1 MDRTRPDNATV
12 PKEKADLVR
21 DHIFAS
27 DAERVEGW
35 AEAFIRAIEARRL
48 HPYDDPA
55 VQNSQSALEELTLD
69 CLDQI
74 GDLAI
79 TVEDFDLLYAGRTVF
94 HSKKQEGSLA
104 AALYRG
110 GVTEFVLRQ
119 GLRLEELRDFVFVM
133 KSALEVTEE
142 GPDDVVTLLWERN
155 FPHIAYTSVP
165 LEDPQPRLSMP
176 GRAGKS
182 GDEDGG
188 IPWPGGVLEDTDPEP
203 GRNGQLEGRSDDWGF
218 RADPPR
224 AWDESMRDQFALTD
238 VEAEN
243 IRMVARLEEANSPQ
257 DQVLE
262 ILSTV
267 LIAEED
273 PKAYLDAAAI
283 MGRLIEIAILAG
295 DLARANRLMDIL
307 RGLPAAKSTARS
319 DFSAA
324 TDQVIREIGRR
335 DLMVQFGAV
344 LNRQKEVDFDALTTF
359 LVHLGSSA
367 APTLCDLLGDIDDMK
382 MRRALCEA
390 LAITCKNN
398 VEILIQR
405 LSDSRWFVVRNILY
419 VLGRIGHQG
428 VERAL
433 GEALYHADVRV
444 RKEAVRAL
452 GGIDSATS
460 RAYLNS
466 ALRDTDRSIRI
477 LVAQLVGKRVDERAA
492 QVLWSVIESP
502 EFATRDA
509 EERSVFFVALGRSG
523 SDVMVPRLDRVLTR
537 GGLFRT
543 EQGGKKEAALALAW
557 IGTPAA
563 LAVLNREVKSV
574 REDIRRAVEE
584 ALEAVRRASLEKRRT
599 D

>member
-1 MDRTRPDNATV
+1 MDPTGPQNMTA
-12 PKEKADLVR
+12 PKEKADQVR

-35 AEAFIRAIEARRL
+35 AELFVRAIEARRL

-55 VQNSQSALEELTLD
+55 VQTSQADLEERTLD

-74 GDLAI
+74 GDIPI
-79 TVEDFDLLYAGRTVF
+79 TIDGFDLIFSGRTVY
-94 HSKKQEGSLA
+94 HSKTQDGSLA
-104 AALYRG
+104 AALHRG
-110 GVTEFVLRQ
+110 GVREFVIRQ
-119 GLRLEELRDFVFVM
+119 GIRLEELRDFVAVM
-133 KSALEVTEE
+133 KSALEIAPD

-155 FPHIAYTSVP
+155 FRHIGYTSVP
-165 LEDPQPRLSMP
+165 LDDPQPRM
-176 GRAGKS
+176 GREEPAL
-182 GDEDGG
+182 
-188 IPWPGGVLEDTDPEP
+188 PWPWGALEDCEPEP
-203 GRNGQLEGRSDDWGF
+203 GPDGTLEGRSDDWHF
-218 RADPPR
+218 SADAPQS
-224 AWDESMRDQFALTD
+224 WDASAASRFALSE

-262 ILSTV
+262 ILSMV

-273 PKAYLDAAAI
+273 PKAYQEVASI
-283 MGRLIEIAILAG
+283 TGCLIEMALIDG
-295 DLARANRLMDIL
+295 DLARANRLMDVL
-307 RGLPAAKSTARS
+307 RGIPAAKGPARA
-319 DFSAA
+319 DFAAA
-324 TDQVIREIGRR
+324 TDQAIREIGRR
-335 DLMVQFGAV
+335 DLMVQFAAV
-344 LNRQKEVDFDALTTF
+344 LNRRTDLDVDALTTF
-359 LVHLGSSA
+359 LVHLGTSA
-367 APTLCDLLGDIDDMK
+367 APTLCDLLGDINDMK

-390 LAITCKNN
+390 LAITCKSN

-405 LSDSRWFVVRNILY
+405 LSDNRWYVVRNLLY

-452 GGIDSATS
+452 GGIDSPTS

-492 QVLWSVIESP
+492 QVLWSVVESP
-502 EFATRDA
+502 EFAGRDP
-509 EERSVFFVALGRSG
+509 EERALFFVALGRSG
-523 SDVMVPRLDRVLTR
+523 SDAMVPRLERVLTR

-563 LAVLNREVKSV
+563 LAILNREVKSV
-574 REDIRRAVEE
+574 REDVRRAVEE
-584 ALEAVRRASLEKRRT
+584 ALEAMRRASKEKRAT
-599 D
+599 G

>member
-1 MDRTRPDNATV
+1 MDQTRPV
-12 PKEKADLVR
+12 QKEKADQVR

-35 AEAFIRAIEARRL
+35 AELFIRAVEARRL
-48 HPYDDPA
+48 HPYDDA
-55 VQNSQSALEELTLD
+55 VVQTSQADLEERTLD

-74 GDLAI
+74 GDIPI
-79 TVEDFDLLYAGRTVF
+79 TIDQFDLIFSGRTVY
-94 HSKKQEGSLA
+94 HSKTQDGSLA
-104 AALYRG
+104 AALFRG
-110 GVTEFVLRQ
+110 GVSEFVIRQ
-119 GLRLEELRDFVFVM
+119 GVGPEELRDFVAVM
-133 KSALEVTEE
+133 KSALEVVPD

-155 FPHIAYTSVP
+155 FRHISYTSIP
-165 LEDPQPRLSMP
+165 LEDPQPRMAREETAL
-176 GRAGKS
+176 
-182 GDEDGG
+182 
-188 IPWPGGVLEDTDPEP
+188 PWPWSALDDCDPEP
-203 GRNGQLEGRSDDWGF
+203 GPDGNVEGRSDDW
-218 RADPPR
+218 RWNADEPR
-224 AWDESMRDQFALTD
+224 KWDESAAQRFALTD

-262 ILSTV
+262 ILSMV

-273 PKAYLDAAAI
+273 PKAYQEVASI
-283 MGRLIEIAILAG
+283 VGHLIEIAILGG
-295 DLARANRLMDIL
+295 DLARANRLMDVL
-307 RGLPAAKSTARS
+307 RGIPAAKGAARG
-319 DFSAA
+319 DMAAA
-324 TDQVIREIGRR
+324 TDHAVREIGRR
-335 DLMVQFGAV
+335 NLMVEFAAV
-344 LNRQKEVDFDALTTF
+344 LNRQKDVDFDALTAF
-359 LVHLGSSA
+359 LVHLGTSA
-367 APTLCDLLGDIDDMK
+367 APTLCDLLGDINDMK

-390 LAITCKNN
+390 LAITCKSN

-405 LSDSRWFVVRNILY
+405 LDDSRWYVVRNLLY

-433 GEALYHADVRV
+433 GEALSHADVRV

-502 EFATRDA
+502 EFASRDA
-509 EERSVFFVALGRSG
+509 EERSLFFVALGRSG
-523 SDVMVPRLDRVLTR
+523 SDAMVPRLERVLTR

-563 LAVLNREVKSV
+563 IAILNREVKSV
-574 REDIRRAVEE
+574 REDVRRSVEE
-584 ALEAVRRASLEKRRT
+584 ALEAVRRASAERRKT
-599 D
+599 G

>member
-1 MDRTRPDNATV
+1 MDQTGPV
-12 PKEKADLVR
+12 QKEKADQVR

-35 AEAFIRAIEARRL
+35 AELFIRAVEARRL
-48 HPYDDPA
+48 HPYDDA
-55 VQNSQSALEELTLD
+55 GVQTSQADLEERTLD

-74 GDLAI
+74 GDIPI
-79 TVEDFDLLYAGRTVF
+79 TVDGFDLIFSGRTVY
-94 HSKKQEGSLA
+94 HSKTQDGSLA

-110 GVTEFVLRQ
+110 GVSEFVIRQ
-119 GLRLEELRDFVFVM
+119 GVGLEELRDFVAVM
-133 KSALEVTEE
+133 KSALEVAPD

-155 FPHIAYTSVP
+155 FRHIGYTSVP
-165 LEDPQPRLSMP
+165 LEDPQPKM
-176 GRAGKS
+176 GREEVAL
-182 GDEDGG
+182 
-188 IPWPGGVLEDTDPEP
+188 PWPWGAIKDSDPEP
-203 GRNGQLEGRSDDWGF
+203 DPSGKVEGRSDDW
-218 RADPPR
+218 RWNPDEPR
-224 AWDESMRDQFALTD
+224 KWDESEAKRFALTD

-243 IRMVARLEEANSPQ
+243 IRMVARLEEANSPH

-262 ILSTV
+262 ILSMV

-273 PKAYLDAAAI
+273 PKAYQEVASI
-283 MGRLIEIAILAG
+283 VGTLIEIAIMSG
-295 DLARANRLMDIL
+295 DLPRANRLMDVL
-307 RGLPAAKSTARS
+307 RGIPAAKGAARGEMA
-319 DFSAA
+319 AA
-324 TDQVIREIGRR
+324 TDHVVREIGRR
-335 DLMVQFGAV
+335 NLMVEFAAI
-344 LNRQKEVDFDALTTF
+344 LNRQKDVDFDALTAF
-359 LVHLGSSA
+359 LVHLGTAA
-367 APTLCDLLGDIDDMK
+367 APTLCDLLGDINDMK

-390 LAITCKNN
+390 LAITCKSN

-405 LSDSRWFVVRNILY
+405 LDDSRWFVVRNLLY

-433 GEALYHADVRV
+433 GEALSHVDVRV

-452 GGIDSATS
+452 GGIDTATS

-492 QVLWSVIESP
+492 QILWSVIESP
-502 EFATRDA
+502 EFANRDA
-509 EERSVFFVALGRSG
+509 EERSLFFVALGRSG
-523 SDVMVPRLDRVLTR
+523 SDAMVPRLERVLTR

-563 LAVLNREVKSV
+563 IGILNREVKSV

-584 ALEAVRRASLEKRRT
+584 ALEAVRRASSEKRKT
-599 D
+599 N